1 LWCIMDKF
9 EQMAEMWQKM
19 TPEEQRIGLEIEK
32 GKCICP
38 KCPTYTTCAKNA
50 KELLF
55 CATGKSFMCISEEK
69 SCNCP
74 TCPVTPEYGMKYKK
88 FCLRGSEMAQ
98 RYENTIWG
106 ASLNR

>member
-1 LWCIMDKF
+1 MDKF
-9 EQMAEMWQKM
+9 EQMVQMWQKM
-19 TPEEQRIGLEIEK
+19 SPEEQRKGLEMEK

-38 KCPTYTTCAKNA
+38 KCPTYTNCAKNA

-69 SCNCP
+69 GCNCP
-74 TCPVTPEYGMKYKK
+74 TCPVTPEYGMKYQK

-98 RYENTIWG
+98 RYEKTIWG
-106 ASLNR
+106 TSLNR